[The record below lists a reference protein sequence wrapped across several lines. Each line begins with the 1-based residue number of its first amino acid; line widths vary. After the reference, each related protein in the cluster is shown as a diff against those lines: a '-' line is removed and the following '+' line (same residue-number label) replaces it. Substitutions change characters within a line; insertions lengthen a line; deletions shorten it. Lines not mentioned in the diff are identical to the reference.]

1 MNSELAFNLNGEP
14 FDVPENAAGWRVRRM
29 KSKGA
34 PEVVYGRNG
43 LPLVL
48 PIEADLDD
56 VRAETGGAGRYR
68 LDPVDESNRPIANA
82 PAGYVYVHEQ
92 RHEPEAQR
100 TAIAAQ
106 SDNVVIE
113 AMRMNAEIARAVVD
127 RFPQMV
133 EAAATL
139 LRAADGAGLPKR
151 EPRELEVDDEEDD
164 EAPAAPAA
172 SPTFELINT
181 LVAQVIPMVMTGFVG
196 KKINVGN
203 ALDWRKASAA
213 GKKEREAP
221 AALDVASASEVTT
234 ATAATEA
241 LPPIDVKTMMHFIAI
256 QNALKPDEA
265 ALAKQLAAELSPIEM
280 RAWFDELSKLEVPQ
294 AVQKIRVLLA
304 GNTEAVS

>member
-14 FDVPENAAGWRVRRM
+14 FDVPANAVGWRVRRM

-56 VRAETGGAGRYR
+56 VRADTGAAGRYR
-68 LDPVDESNRPIANA
+68 LDPVDEANRPIANA

-92 RHEPEAQR
+92 REAPAAER
-100 TAIAAQ
+100 TVAITP

-113 AMRMNAEIARAVVD
+113 AMRMNAEIARSVVD

-151 EPRELEVDDEEDD
+151 EPRELELDEDD
-164 EAPAAPAA
+164 DVEAPAQAT
-172 SPTFELINT
+172 SPTFELINN
-181 LVAQVIPMVMTGFVG
+181 LVAQVVPMVMTGFVG
-196 KKINVGN
+196 KKINVGS
-203 ALDWRKASAA
+203 AFDWRKAAA
-213 GKKEREAP
+213 EGKQKREQAP
-221 AALDVASASEVTT
+221 VLDVSTHSEPTQSSAE
-234 ATAATEA
+234 
-241 LPPIDVKTMMHFIAI
+241 LPPIDPKTMSHFIAI
-256 QNALKPDEA
+256 QSALGPEEA
-265 ALAKQLAAELSPIEM
+265 ALARQLAAELTPIEL
-280 RAWFDELSKLEVPQ
+280 RAWFDDLSKRDVAQ
-294 AVQKIRVLLA
+294 AVQKIRGLLA
-304 GNTEAVS
+304 GNTEVVS